1 MTAKTLTAIESIAAL
16 VYDCT
21 NAKLLSILCNLD
33 LDELVED
40 VREKLADRKQI
51 DGKDVWRISS
61 YTVYS
66 GQYLKFIEL
75 NKTIKNE

>member
-1 MTAKTLTAIESIAAL
+1 MTARTLNKIESIAAL

-21 NAKLLSILCNLD
+21 NAKLLSILSNLD
-33 LDELVED
+33 LDETVD
-40 VREKLADRKQI
+40 DIRERLYDKKDI
-51 DGKDVWRISS
+51 DGRDVWRISS